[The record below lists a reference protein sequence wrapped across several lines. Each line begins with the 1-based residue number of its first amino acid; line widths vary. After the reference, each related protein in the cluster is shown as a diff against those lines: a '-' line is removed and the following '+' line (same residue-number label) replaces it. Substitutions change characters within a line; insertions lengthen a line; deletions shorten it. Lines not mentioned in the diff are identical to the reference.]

1 MSLLP
6 QNKTSMWLF

>member
-6 QNKTSMWLF
+6 QNKTLMWLF